1 MKTLILSLSNFQQR
15 EQVSLGYSFIGSH
28 QFACYSC
35 SQRQTLLTIWGN
47 TCSFYWNI
55 SYVTI
60 FSFVC
65 QKIVRD
71 NILNVFAYVSNDTLT
86 VMRALCFV
94 NFYILSHNVS
104 HNGDSFYQSLYIRG
118 TKWVVKSY
126 VWTFNDMLKPT
137 LLCLLVHVSV
147 Q

>member
-1 MKTLILSLSNFQQR
+1 MKTLTLSLSICQQR

-35 SQRQTLLTIWGN
+35 SQRQTLLTFWGN

-65 QKIVRD
+65 QKIFRD

-104 HNGDSFYQSLYIRG
+104 HNGDSFYQICTSGGQNELLKVMFELFMTCWNQLY
-118 TKWVVKSY
+118 Y
-126 VWTFNDMLKPT
+126 VY
-137 LLCLLVHVSV
+137 LCM
-147 Q
+147 